1 MLFEMF
7 ILKIEYLVENLR
19 SMPFKIRNFKKERK
33 LLFLEINY
41 LRKPL
46 IIHSQIPL
54 YANKT
59 SKLEF

>member
-1 MLFEMF
+1 MQLEMF

-19 SMPFKIRNFKKERK
+19 SVPFKIRNFKKERK
-33 LLFLEINY
+33 LLFWKLFI

-46 IIHSQIPL
+46 IIHSQISL
-54 YANKT
+54 YTNKT

>member
-1 MLFEMF
+1 MLLEMF

-46 IIHSQIPL
+46 IIHSQIP
-54 YANKT
+54 YIYK
-59 SKLEF
+59 

>member
-1 MLFEMF
+1 MLLEMF
-7 ILKIEYLVENLR
+7 ILKIEYLVENFK

-46 IIHSQIPL
+46 IIHSRLPL
-54 YANKT
+54 CTNKT

>member
-1 MLFEMF
+1 MLLEMF

-19 SMPFKIRNFKKERK
+19 SVPFKIRNFKKRENCYFWK
-33 LLFLEINY
+33 LFI

-46 IIHSQIPL
+46 IIHSWLPL
-54 YANKT
+54 YTNKT

>member
-1 MLFEMF
+1 MF
-7 ILKIEYLVENLR
+7 ILKIESLVENLR
-19 SMPFKIRNFKKERK
+19 SMPFEIRNFKKERK
-33 LLFLEINY
+33 LLFLEIVLFI

-54 YANKT
+54 HTNKT

>member
-1 MLFEMF
+1 MF

-19 SMPFKIRNFKKERK
+19 SIKERK

-46 IIHSQIPL
+46 ITHSQIP
-54 YANKT
+54 YIYK
-59 SKLEF
+59 